1 MDPSLLTARRAAPE
15 DLEALEGLWQQ
26 AALPWDQL
34 GGFLQEFLVVTGED
48 ESVIGAIGLLID
60 GDDALLHS
68 EAIHPAVDADA
79 VRAALWRR
87 MQIVARNQGV
97 KSLWTQEDA
106 PYWLASGFGTAT
118 RERIERCRASFMDP
132 APAISWGMFPL
143 VDPDRVRDVLEEQFA
158 ILEASRLQSAE
169 TLEKRIRTIRLFAVV
184 IAVGFA
190 AAALLIFLRV
200 VSAKPDIIRQLLGN

>member
-15 DLEALEGLWQQ
+15 DLGALQGLWQQ
-26 AALPWDQL
+26 AGLPWDQL
-34 GGFLQEFLVVTGED
+34 GGFLQEFLVVSAED
-48 ESVIGAIGLLID
+48 ESVVGSVGLLIE

-106 PYWLASGFGTAT
+106 PYWLASGFGPPSHD
-118 RERIERCRASFMDP
+118 RIAACRASFMDP
-132 APAISWGMFPL
+132 DPSLAWRLFPL

-169 TLEKRIRTIRLFAVV
+169 TLQKRIRTLRLLAIV
-184 IAVGFA
+184 IALGFA

-200 VSAKPDIIRQLLGN
+200 ASAKPDIIRQILGN

>member
-1 MDPSLLTARRAAPE
+1 MDPSLFNARRAAPE
-15 DLEALEGLWQQ
+15 DLGALQDLWRN
-26 AALPWDQL
+26 AGLPWDQL
-34 GGFLQEFLVVTGED
+34 DGFLQEFLVVTAGD
-48 ESVIGAIGLLID
+48 DTVLGAVGLLVE

-68 EAIHPAVDADA
+68 EAIDPAVDPDA
-79 VRAALWRR
+79 VRFALWRR

-106 PYWLASGFGTAT
+106 PYWLASGFGTAP
-118 RERIERCRASFMDP
+118 RDRIAACRASFMDP
-132 APAISWGMFPL
+132 DPTVSWRLFPL

-169 TLEKRIRTIRLFAVV
+169 SLEKRIRTIRILAIV

-190 AAALLIFLRV
+190 AVALLIFLRV
-200 VSAKPDIIRQLLGN
+200 ASAKPDIIRQILGN

>member
-1 MDPSLLTARRAAPE
+1 MV
-15 DLEALEGLWQQ
+15 G
-26 AALPWDQL
+26 
-34 GGFLQEFLVVTGED
+34 
-48 ESVIGAIGLLID
+48 SVGLLIE

-68 EAIHPAVDADA
+68 EAIHAAVDADV

-106 PYWLASGFGTAT
+106 PYWLASGFGPPSHD
-118 RERIERCRASFMDP
+118 RIAACRASFMDP
-132 APAISWGMFPL
+132 DPSLSWRLFPL

-169 TLEKRIRTIRLFAVV
+169 TLQKRIRTLRLLAIV
-184 IAVGFA
+184 IALGFA

-200 VSAKPDIIRQLLGN
+200 ASAKPDIIRQILGN